1 MAIYYGS
8 IEVKIIQD
16 LEGDDVKIQYNDI
29 VMDVPIIELE
39 ADGGIEEI
47 HDAIQELQEEVK
59 SKIIGIS
66 LDK

>member
-47 HDAIQELQEEVK
+47 HDAIHELQEEVK

>member
-47 HDAIQELQEEVK
+47 HKQFMNYK
-59 SKIIGIS
+59 K
-66 LDK
+66 K